1 MASSLSNFGDYLA
14 EGIPK
19 IKCKKEHY
27 HKKFEACEIKYK
39 DWNFFHEYAKVKV
52 DLIL

>member
-27 HKKFEACEIKYK
+27 HKKFDSPKMFIY
-39 DWNFFHEYAKVKV
+39 EYTVS
-52 DLIL
+52 